1 MMQHAVDQMLSLQ
14 GLEKCMA
21 YSEKA
26 SIPEIEHNPSAF
38 YEKGKTIHD
47 SLAACPRTGVF
58 QKKPPLQL
66 QSILTEN
73 L

>member
-1 MMQHAVDQMLSLQ
+1 
-14 GLEKCMA
+14 MA